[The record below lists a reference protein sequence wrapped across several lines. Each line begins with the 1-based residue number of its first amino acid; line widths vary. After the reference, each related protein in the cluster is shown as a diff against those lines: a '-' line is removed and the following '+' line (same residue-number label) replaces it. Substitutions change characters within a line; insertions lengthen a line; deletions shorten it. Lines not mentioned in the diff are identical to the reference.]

1 MRARLA
7 WRGIAAFVV
16 AGVFGL
22 TTEALGQSPPG
33 VSGVGDTSI
42 QGEIRGRLR
51 GTVTPLPHAMIE
63 VLARRTRRSVLADAA
78 GRYTISGLAPG
89 EVTLRVSHVG
99 YEPLSLTVAVPE
111 GAPME
116 LALELTAVPLRLP
129 AVDVLGDPLDR
140 RGVAAERD
148 EAGYALP
155 GLDLEALEVGPGVG
169 QGGLADVVGAL
180 PGNDPDEATDVL
192 FMRGS
197 TADLKLVL
205 LDGVPVYTPFHV
217 AGLMKSFEQS
227 VLGAAELHVGGA
239 PARYDGG
246 LTNILDLRTRAARRD
261 RLRVSGAVDVLTA
274 SAALESPLG
283 PGVGVIAS
291 GRALHALG
299 ERPMGGAAPYG
310 YRDALVS
317 ASVEPSEEH
326 ALRATGF
333 WNEESVRLD
342 PDRAPTSARWAN
354 RAGALAYRGTI
365 AGTRVDVTA
374 GSSTYRATLPLQPS
388 LPPGAPPGQP
398 LPAPVLATAA
408 TDRMRVVGE
417 VTWGSPGALVRTG
430 LSAETI
436 DERFSARPASG
447 NATSA
452 LRGSGGVL
460 GAFLDVT
467 RPVGP
472 GLSLRAGARADHFG
486 HGRLLWAPRA
496 AISWEVGPEALV
508 TIAAG
513 RYHQPTRT
521 TDAQV
526 ERTLETIA
534 TGGSN
539 FSERLGVAS
548 ADHVVLG
555 LDQRL
560 GTAVRM
566 GLEGFWKSYR
576 NLPSSGPEAVRSSGV
591 DVRIVTAGERR
602 AAWLGYGL
610 SWFWSNVDLSGRTSE
625 FVGRQLLT
633 AGVSGPLA
641 GRLEA
646 EARVAYGAG
655 LPYTSIPF
663 RAESTALPIASP
675 SRTVNTMAQAALP
688 DDQPRVDGGLDETFL
703 RVDVEVHALFEPTWG
718 GRPWRVRPYVRVLN
732 ALDRRD
738 ALFYTYQPWRS
749 EEATPLGERRML
761 PLLGVAF
768 SF

>member
-1 MRARLA
+1 
-7 WRGIAAFVV
+7 
-16 AGVFGL
+16 
-22 TTEALGQSPPG
+22 
-33 VSGVGDTSI
+33 
-42 QGEIRGRLR
+42 
-51 GTVTPLPHAMIE
+51 MIE
-63 VLARRTRRSVLADAA
+63 ATARGARRAVLADES
-78 GRYTISGLAPG
+78 GRYSLTGLPAG

-99 YEPLSLTVAVPE
+99 YEPLSLTVALPE
-111 GAPME
+111 GSPME
-116 LALELTAVPLRLP
+116 LALELTAVPVTLP
-129 AVDVLGDPLDR
+129 AVDVLGDALAR
-140 RGVAAERD
+140 RGAAAERD

-155 GLDLEALEVGPGVG
+155 DLDLQALEVGPGVG
-169 QGGLADVVGAL
+169 QGGLADVVAAL
-180 PGNDPDEATDVL
+180 PGNDPDDATDVL

-217 AGLMKSFEQS
+217 AGLMKSFEQG

-283 PGVGVIAS
+283 PSAGVIAS
-291 GRALHALG
+291 GRAIHGLG
-299 ERPMGGAAPYG
+299 EAPLGGSAPYG

-317 ASVEPSEEH
+317 ASVEPIEGQE
-326 ALRATGF
+326 LRATGF
-333 WNEESVRLD
+333 WNEESVQLD
-342 PDRAPTSARWAN
+342 PSRAPTSARWAN
-354 RAGALAYRGTI
+354 RAGALAYHGSLGDARI
-365 AGTRVDVTA
+365 DLSAGL
-374 GSSTYRATLPLQPS
+374 SSYRATLPLQPS
-388 LPPGAPPGQP
+388 APAGALPWEP
-398 LPAPVLATAA
+398 LPGPVLAGAA
-408 TDRMRVVGE
+408 TDRVRAVAE
-417 VTWGSPGALVRTG
+417 VAWGNPGALVRTG
-430 LSAETI
+430 VSLETI
-436 DERFSARPASG
+436 DERFTARPSTGGAP
-447 NATSA
+447 SA
-452 LRGSGGVL
+452 MHGFGGVA

-467 RPVGP
+467 RPVGT
-472 GLSLRAGARADHFG
+472 GVSLRLGARADHFG
-486 HGRLLWAPRA
+486 HGRVLLAPRA
-496 AISWEVGPEALV
+496 AISWEVAPEALV
-508 TIAAG
+508 TVAAG

-521 TDAQV
+521 TDAQL
-526 ERTLETIA
+526 ERTLETLA
-534 TGGSN
+534 TGGSS
-539 FSERLGVAS
+539 FAERLRVAS

-560 GTAVRM
+560 GTAVRL

-576 NLPSSGPEAVRSSGV
+576 NLPSSGPESVRSSGV

-663 RAESTALPIASP
+663 GSQSAQIMEVSV
-675 SRTVNTMAQAALP
+675 SRTVNQMAQAARP
-688 DDQPRVDGGLDETFL
+688 DDQPRIDGGLDESFL
-703 RVDVEVHALFEPTWG
+703 RVDVEVHALFEPNWA
-718 GRPWRVRPYVRVLN
+718 GRAWRVRPYVRVLN

-738 ALFYTYQPWRS
+738 ALFYTYQPWRTQ
-749 EEATPLGERRML
+749 EARPLAERRML

>member
-1 MRARLA
+1 LRALGLVAAAVLCLA
-7 WRGIAAFVV
+7 AHA
-16 AGVFGL
+16 
-22 TTEALGQSPPG
+22 TGQSPTASSAG
-33 VSGVGDTSI
+33 GSSI

-63 VLARRTRRSVLADAA
+63 ATARGSRRAVLADGS
-78 GRYTISGLAPG
+78 GRYTLTGLRPG
-89 EVTLRVSHVG
+89 EVTLRVTHVG
-99 YEPLSLTVAVPE
+99 YEPLSLTVTLPD

-116 LALELTAVPLRLP
+116 LALELTAVPLTLP
-129 AVDVLGDPLDR
+129 AVDVLGDALNR
-140 RGVAAERD
+140 RGVAADRD

-155 GLDLEALEVGPGVG
+155 DLDLQALEVGPGVG
-169 QGGLADVVGAL
+169 HGGLAEVVGAL
-180 PGNDPDEATDVL
+180 PGNDPDHATDVL

-283 PGVGVIAS
+283 PSAGLIAS
-291 GRALHALG
+291 GRALHSLG
-299 ERPMGGAAPYG
+299 ERPLGGAAPYG

-317 ASVEPSEEH
+317 ASVAPGEGHE
-326 ALRATGF
+326 LRATGF

-342 PDRAPTSARWAN
+342 PSRAPTSARWAN
-354 RAGALAYRGTI
+354 RAGALAYHG
-365 AGTRVDVTA
+365 AVGGARVDLTA
-374 GSSTYRATLPLQPS
+374 GLSTYRATLPLQPS
-388 LPPGAPPGQP
+388 VASGAPPWEP
-398 LPAPVLATAA
+398 LPGPVLASAA
-408 TDRMRVVGE
+408 TDRMRAVGE
-417 VTWGSPGALVRTG
+417 VTWGDPGALVRTG
-430 LSAETI
+430 LSLETI
-436 DERFSARPASG
+436 EERFSARPASG
-447 NATSA
+447 SPPSMM
-452 LRGSGGVL
+452 RGSGGVV

-467 RPVGP
+467 RPVGA

-486 HGRLLWAPRA
+486 YGRLLLAPRA
-496 AISWEVGPEALV
+496 EISWEVGPEALV

-539 FSERLGVAS
+539 FAERLGVAS

-591 DVRIVTAGERR
+591 DVRIVTASERR

-663 RAESTALPIASP
+663 RAESAQLLDASS
-675 SRTVNTMAQAALP
+675 SRTVNQMAQAARP

-703 RVDVEVHALFEPTWG
+703 RVDVEVHALFEPNWG
-718 GRPWRVRPYVRVLN
+718 GRAWRVRPYVRVLN

-749 EEATPLGERRML
+749 DEATPLAERRML